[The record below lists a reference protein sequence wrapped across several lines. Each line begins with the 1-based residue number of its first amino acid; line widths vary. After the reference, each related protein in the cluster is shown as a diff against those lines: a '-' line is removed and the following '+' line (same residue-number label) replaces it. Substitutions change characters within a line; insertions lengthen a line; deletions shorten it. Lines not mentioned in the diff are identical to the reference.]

1 MITSGMPRL
10 PDPSILAQVKSSSLA
25 FVFHTVPKMFG
36 VIPRGAAQAC
46 AMAFSLIIFGYILL
60 IGLIGGILEA
70 GEVLVAPLKD
80 P

>member
-1 MITSGMPRL
+1 
-10 PDPSILAQVKSSSLA
+10 
-25 FVFHTVPKMFG
+25 
-36 VIPRGAAQAC
+36 
-46 AMAFSLIIFGYILL
+46 MAFSLIIFGYILL